1 MPLLTNTISIP
12 FITLSPPSPARKLHE
27 FGHTR
32 TNFNHNK
39 HQGTVGFGLATSH
52 VQSSTEL
59 ESQRRRSV
67 LDNLPTVPDRLL
79 LQTQASTHNTYEKAH
94 QRQREMT
101 RPLPGVDAPMPV
113 VKEIN
118 ESVTFLK
125 PTESFVHHVLMRPEE
140 ERTVDLQVNSP
151 FGSTHRPVN
160 HKYTGTVGFGL
171 SSNVQCIGTSQTAHP
186 PAVPD
191 LQEGSH
197 LLLQTNAS
205 RHNTYSAYKNK
216 QAVEKSKHRKAFK
229 KPSPAKGR
237 RASMSSSVYTAGIKS
252 SYRSKREIMEDIAT
266 GSKSNKGNRR
276 HSFAHKGTASPRMT
290 TAPFVPESIV
300 DDSEDALEVE
310 KESRLDTLQS
320 LAGMASSPT
329 TATVAI
335 TRPLTG
341 KSTGKKLPGS
351 ARRVKTPAT
360 GLRRSARNTP
370 ADTVSALD
378 TPYASTTEAQKHTP
392 LMVDLDAEADA
403 EQIVVSTI
411 EVQAGEEETVE
422 QQEFLAEVP
431 AQRRSAR
438 KASQATPTPSTV
450 SDLSLLLQSSEK
462 LIDII
467 DSTVSPATNV
477 GSAMSARSVV
487 RRSAH
492 SARNTPQ
499 STATRRSAR
508 KSSARSTRSKQATD
522 DIDAAGTGAAMT
534 DILDEHDDDTIY
546 KTEEEWEA
554 EFAAQEAA
562 EQAER
567 EAHEEAERV
576 ALEQAKVLEVEKL
589 RLLEEEKKAERLRV
603 REAAREAEIIRLEAE
618 AKEAERL
625 RLEQEEKQLRLL
637 EQQKADAERIR
648 VEAEK
653 EAQREAVECERMR
666 IEQERKSAE
675 ILRLKEEARQVA
687 ADAERIRLENEA
699 KAERMRLR
707 EEARAVEQKRL
718 EDEARETARL
728 QQEAEEAETLRLQQ
742 EEAEV
747 VRLREAAREAER
759 LLEEKQAAEASAA
772 ASNEEEDSMLEEA
785 LFAPQDVPVKR
796 GRGRPRKST
805 TPGKATPKTTP
816 GVSTRKKKGVAFAD
830 SVTSTGKGKTATPLR
845 RGTPHSKS
853 KSIEGKSSKDNKSS
867 PEVMTPLTAVTTR
880 SRRRESVRID
890 VDSLAAEV
898 SVLLAESPLVPHL
911 KRAQMDVSMISP
923 PSAGPSPAHYSA
935 SYNHSRNVLGS
946 VEKSEM
952 NARYCESIGSAVTGR
967 LRATPSRRRSVCPDI
982 NDIVSPGTPYVPTTR
997 KSSGSSASKSTS
1009 TGKAKK
1015 STPKSSKKSTQKDT
1029 PTRRSARNK
1038 ENGDSLANILTDIN
1052 RAK

>member
-1 MPLLTNTISIP
+1 M
-12 FITLSPPSPARKLHE
+12 
-27 FGHTR
+27 
-32 TNFNHNK
+32 
-39 HQGTVGFGLATSH
+39 
-52 VQSSTEL
+52 
-59 ESQRRRSV
+59 
-67 LDNLPTVPDRLL
+67 PDRLL

-101 RPLPGVDAPMPV
+101 RSLPGVDAPMPV

-140 ERTVDLQVNSP
+140 ERTVELQVNSP

-171 SSNVQCIGTSQTAHP
+171 SSNVQCIGTSRTAHP

-276 HSFAHKGTASPRMT
+276 HSFAHKGTASPRVT
-290 TAPFVPESIV
+290 TAPFIPESII
-300 DDSEDALEVE
+300 DDSEDASEVE

-320 LAGMASSPT
+320 LVGMASSPT

-370 ADTVSALD
+370 ADTLSALD

-467 DSTVSPATNV
+467 DSTVSPVTNV

-508 KSSARSTRSKQATD
+508 KSNARSTRSKQATD

-567 EAHEEAERV
+567 EAHEEVERV
-576 ALEQAKVLEVEKL
+576 ALELAKVLEVEKL

-618 AKEAERL
+618 AKEAERF

-637 EQQKADAERIR
+637 EEQKADAERIR
-648 VEAEK
+648 VEAEQ
-653 EAQREAVECERMR
+653 EAQREAVECERTR
-666 IEQERKSAE
+666 IEQDRKSAE

-687 ADAERIRLENEA
+687 EDAERIRLENEA

-728 QQEAEEAETLRLQQ
+728 QQEAEEARAVEQKRLVDEARETARLQQEAEEAETLRLQQ

-759 LLEEKQAAEASAA
+759 LLEKKQAAEASAA
-772 ASNEEEDSMLEEA
+772 ASNEEEDCMLEEA

-853 KSIEGKSSKDNKSS
+853 KSIEGKDNKSS

-923 PSAGPSPAHYSA
+923 PSAGPSPAHYSS

-997 KSSGSSASKSTS
+997 KSLGSSASKSTS

-1038 ENGDSLANILTDIN
+1038 ENGDSLANILTDIS